1 MGLKSYLTKR
11 VIYMIFLVWFV
22 LTLNFIIFE
31 VMPGNPLEFFAGR
44 PGSLTPERVEELK
57 RIWGFYDPMHVKY
70 FRYIQNMLTLQ
81 FGTSARSGKAVSVI
95 IREALPNTFLLMGL
109 STLISIVLGILT
121 GAIAAY
127 KRGGKTD
134 SALVVG
140 SLVTYSLPTFWMGM
154 IFLII
159 FGLYL
164 GWFPIG
170 KTVSYWPEY
179 PSGFPPPLFQT
190 QILSWNLAI
199 PSLEELVNRLWHLTL
214 PCATLV
220 LFQYGGFLLLTRA
233 TMMEALSEDYI
244 LTARAKGVKERVVIF
259 KHALKNA
266 SLPIITSAA
275 ISFGFMLS
283 GAIITETV
291 FSWPGLGGLIWRAIQ
306 LYDYPILHVVF
317 YVIALCVIIANF
329 IADLL
334 YGVIDPRIKYG

>member
-1 MGLKSYLTKR
+1 ML
-11 VIYMIFLVWFV
+11 FLVWFV

-44 PGSLTPERVEELK
+44 PGSLTAEKVEELK
-57 RIWGFYDPMHVKY
+57 EIWGFNQPTHVKY
-70 FRYIQNMLTLQ
+70 FKYLMNMLTLE
-81 FGTSARSGKAVSVI
+81 FGTSSRSGKQVVQL
-95 IREALPNTFLLMGL
+95 IREALPNTVMLMGL
-109 STLISIVLGILT
+109 STVVSIILGILT

-134 SALVVG
+134 STLVVG
-140 SLVTYSLPTFWMGM
+140 SLITYSLPTFWMGM
-154 IFLII
+154 MFLVI

-164 GWFPIG
+164 GLFPIG
-170 KTVSYWPEY
+170 KTVSYWSQY
-179 PSGFPPPLFQT
+179 TTGVPPPLFQT
-190 QILSWNLAI
+190 QILSWNFVI
-199 PSLEELVNRLWHLTL
+199 PSFTEIVDRLWHLTL
-214 PCATLV
+214 PVITLV

-233 TMMEALSEDYI
+233 TMIESLSEDYI
-244 LTARAKGVKERVVIF
+244 LTARAKGVKERSIIF

-266 SLPIITSAA
+266 SLPIITSIA

-291 FSWPGLGGLIWRAIQ
+291 FSWPGLGGLTWRAIQ

-317 YVIALCVIIANF
+317 YVIAMCVIIANF
-329 IADLL
+329 IADLT